1 LAPDRRSAC
10 DNDGTRDV
18 SANALILTAGFA
30 ACVIF
35 GMPFAFALGLAVAL
49 VLIVS
54 DIEPAFLAQQFVAG
68 SQQYSLI
75 AIPLFMLAGELMSAG
90 GMSQRLV
97 NVASVLVRHRTG
109 GLAMVAVLA
118 ALIFSSISG
127 SAPAT
132 TAAIGA
138 ILIPAMAN
146 AGYDKAFA
154 TSIAVSAG
162 VLGPLIPPSI
172 AFVIWGTIAEQS
184 VARLFLSGIVPG
196 LTLALGLL
204 IVCYVHAKRN
214 KVPKQQRATWEEARK
229 AFVDGKWALLSPIVV
244 LGGIYGGIF
253 TPTEA
258 AGISCVYAVL
268 IGLLVERQLPWRDLY
283 AVTLRA
289 ARTSAIVT
297 AIVAVSTGYG
307 VLIAQEHIAT
317 GFATWLASHVHE
329 RWIAL
334 AGLNIAFFLLAAV
347 MDELAILVILG
358 PMLIAIGTKFGVDP
372 IHLGAIIVTNVA
384 IGMAAP
390 PIGYCLFVGMAIS
403 GLSLAKISR
412 AIWPQI
418 VVMLIVLFLT
428 TYIPQFA
435 LIFQPGK

>member
-1 LAPDRRSAC
+1 MTTS
-10 DNDGTRDV
+10 T
-18 SANALILTAGFA
+18 LILTALFA
-30 ACVIF
+30 AFVTLGI
-35 GMPFAFALGLAVAL
+35 PFAVAIGAVVMVLL
-49 VLIVS
+49 VVA
-54 DIEPAFLAQQFVAG
+54 DIEPAFLAQQLVAG
-68 SQQYSLI
+68 SQSFSLL

-90 GMSQRLV
+90 GLSQRLV
-97 NVASVLVRHRTG
+97 DFAGVLVRHRTG

-118 ALIFSSISG
+118 ALVFSAISG

-172 AFVIWGTIAEQS
+172 AFVIWGIVAEQS
-184 VARLFLSGIVPG
+184 IGKLFLSGIVPG
-196 LTLALGLL
+196 IAIAIGLL

-214 KVPKQQRATWEEARK
+214 NVPKQPRASWSERREAL
-229 AFVDGKWALLSPIVV
+229 AQGKWALLSPLIV
-244 LGGIYGGIF
+244 LGGIYGGVF

-258 AGISCVYAVL
+258 AGVSCIYAIV
-268 IGLLVERQLPWRDLY
+268 IGFFVERRLTLKALPTIVLQS
-283 AVTLRA
+283 V
-289 ARTSAIVT
+289 RTSAIVCS
-297 AIVAVSTGYG
+297 IIAVSAGFG
-307 VLIAQEHIAT
+307 VLIAQEQIAT
-317 GFATWLASHVHE
+317 NFAAWLASHVSQK
-329 RWIAL
+329 WIAL

-347 MDELAILVILG
+347 MDEIAIMVILG
-358 PMLIAIGTKFGVDP
+358 PMLIALGNKFGVDP
-372 IHLGAIIVTNVA
+372 IHFGAIIVTNVS

-403 GLSLAKISR
+403 GLSLAKVSR

-418 VVMLIVLFLT
+418 LVMLFVLFLT
-428 TYIPQFA
+428 TYIPSFA
-435 LIFQPGK
+435 LLFVPGK